1 VLWVDRLTPEEFKS
15 GFGSHTP
22 MFSGQT
28 KCVRY
33 YMNCTRALKLFSSI
47 IQKQGYVV
55 DADNKQVHLSDA
67 KLKEVAAVCPSLLL
81 LLALFSHLRVHLH
94 EVLHKCISSV
104 AHILTTPGL
113 KMRQMLLQTTD
124 LLHPSNV
131 RRVQHAQASSFHT
144 SEGD

>member
-1 VLWVDRLTPEEFKS
+1 VLWVDRLTPEEFRN

-55 DADNKQVHLSDA
+55 NADNKQVPLSDS
-67 KLKEVAAVCPSLLL
+67 KLKEVANVCPPFPLGVVFTFVST
-81 LLALFSHLRVHLH
+81 
-94 EVLHKCISSV
+94 SV
-104 AHILTTPGL
+104 RDIA
-113 KMRQMLLQTTD
+113 
-124 LLHPSNV
+124 
-131 RRVQHAQASSFHT
+131 
-144 SEGD
+144 

>member
-1 VLWVDRLTPEEFKS
+1 VQVLWVDRLTPEEFKS

-67 KLKEVAAVCPSLLL
+67 KLKEVAAVRPPLLL
-81 LLALFSHLRVHLH
+81 LLELFSYLRVHLE
-94 EVLHKCISSV
+94 EVLHKRIPLWHIS
-104 AHILTTPGL
+104 
-113 KMRQMLLQTTD
+113 
-124 LLHPSNV
+124 
-131 RRVQHAQASSFHT
+131 
-144 SEGD
+144 